1 MVGPGE
7 GWVHG
12 RSATIKPHPS
22 MWARGCLVRGARN
35 QIPTFRHSLSDV
47 SVFDVP
53 RQMLIIPLSL
63 FHALVGRMIKARHGN
78 PFLNFPP
85 DLVINT
91 PRHEKLWFMKHIRGR
106 RDDTNEITSAERGN
120 LSTLVLEF
128 VLVEFFEIY
137 IALRYAWNIDVIFF
151 INRAMIAKV
160 FRIL

>member
-85 DLVINT
+85 DPRNKHATPREIVIYETHTRQTRRDLLMRSRLPREEIFPRLYSRLCSSRIEWRILWNLYSFVMLVI
-91 PRHEKLWFMKHIRGR
+91 
-106 RDDTNEITSAERGN
+106 
-120 LSTLVLEF
+120 STWYFL
-128 VLVEFFEIY
+128 
-137 IALRYAWNIDVIFF
+137 
-151 INRAMIAKV
+151 
-160 FRIL
+160 

>member
-1 MVGPGE
+1 MDREQGGRVADGVEEDAGRAGNREKGRIVRGGMVGPGE

-78 PFLNFPP
+78 PFLNF
-85 DLVINT
+85 
-91 PRHEKLWFMKHIRGR
+91 R
-106 RDDTNEITSAERGN
+106 R
-120 LSTLVLEF
+120 LS
-128 VLVEFFEIY
+128 
-137 IALRYAWNIDVIFF
+137 
-151 INRAMIAKV
+151 
-160 FRIL
+160 